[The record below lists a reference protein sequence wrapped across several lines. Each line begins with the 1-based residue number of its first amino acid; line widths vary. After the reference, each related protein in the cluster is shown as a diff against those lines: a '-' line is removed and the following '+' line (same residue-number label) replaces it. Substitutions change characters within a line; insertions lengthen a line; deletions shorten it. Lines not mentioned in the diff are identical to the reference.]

1 MLNLKEGN
9 YFGKYLDA
17 RENEL
22 FKLSLTAHSPDSVLE
37 DHYHDNSY
45 ISVLTSGSYLENID
59 GSTQLVQASDVL
71 FRPTSWC
78 HQNTFLEDSATCF
91 NIEFKKGWQERLD
104 WDVEL
109 PNTHIH
115 FNKTAFPSLYK
126 LLLNFKIDYNADL
139 STELILDWLCTISLN
154 QVRVHSKT
162 WVEKVERI
170 LKHELAQFHSLASLS
185 ERIHVHPI
193 YMARAFKAEKGMTI
207 GEFQLK
213 SKLHNAVYLLSST
226 QQSISDISF
235 ANGFFDDAHFIRS
248 FKMAYGIS
256 PNRFRKVL
264 NS

>member
-1 MLNLKEGN
+1 MRNLKEGT
-9 YFGKYLDA
+9 YFGEYLDA
-17 RENEL
+17 RENDF
-22 FKLSLTAHSPDSVLE
+22 FKLSLTAYSPESILE

-45 ISVLTSGSYLENID
+45 ISVLTSGSYLEQSE
-59 GSTQLVQASDVL
+59 GSNTLVEASDVL

-91 NIEFKKGWQERLD
+91 NIEFKKDWQERMD
-104 WDVEL
+104 WEVKL

-139 STELILDWLCTISLN
+139 STELILDWLHVISPYKMDSG
-154 QVRVHSKT
+154 SKA
-162 WVEKVERI
+162 WIPKVDSI
-170 LKHELAQFHSLASLS
+170 LKNELEQFHSLQSLS
-185 ERIHVHPI
+185 ERIHVHPV
-193 YMARAFKAEKGMTI
+193 YMARAFKAEKGLTI

-213 SKLHNAVYLLSST
+213 SKLHNAVYLLST
-226 QQSISDISF
+226 THQSISDISY

-256 PNRFRKVL
+256 PNRFRNIL

>member
-1 MLNLKEGN
+1 MRNLKEGT
-9 YFGKYLDA
+9 YFGEYLDS

-22 FKLSLTAHSPDSVLE
+22 FKLSLTAYSPDSVLE

-45 ISVLTSGSYLENID
+45 VSVLTSGCYLENIN

-104 WDVEL
+104 LDVEL

-126 LLLNFKIDYNADL
+126 LLLNFKIDYDADL
-139 STELILDWLCTISLN
+139 STELILDWLYTIGPYPMKNITKS
-154 QVRVHSKT
+154 
-162 WVEKVERI
+162 WVQKVERI
-170 LKHELAQFHSLASLS
+170 IKHELTEFHSLKSLA
-185 ERIHVHPI
+185 ERIHVHPV
-193 YMARAFKAEKGMTI
+193 YMARIFKAEKGITI

-256 PNRFRKVL
+256 PNRFRKIL

>member
-1 MLNLKEGN
+1 MLNLKEGT
-9 YFGKYLDA
+9 YFGEYLDA

-22 FKLSLTAHSPDSVLE
+22 FKLSITAYSPDSILE

-59 GSTQLVQASDVL
+59 GSTKLVQASDVL

-91 NIEFKKGWQERLD
+91 NIEFKKNWQERLG
-104 WDVEL
+104 WEVEL
-109 PNTHIH
+109 PSTHIH

-126 LLLNFKIDYNADL
+126 LLLNFKIDYNADF
-139 STELILDWLCTISLN
+139 STELILDWLHTISPYHVKN
-154 QVRVHSKT
+154 NAKS
-162 WVEKVERI
+162 WVNKVERI
-170 LKHELAQFHSLASLS
+170 LRHELAQFHSLSSLA
-185 ERIHVHPI
+185 ERIHVHPV
-193 YMARAFKAEKGMTI
+193 YMARAFKTEKGMTI
-207 GEFQLK
+207 GEYQLK
-213 SKLHNAVYLLSST
+213 SKLHNAVYLLSTSD
-226 QQSISDISF
+226 QSISDISF

-256 PNRFRKVL
+256 PNRFRKIL